1 MSLIKWQP
9 LEELHSLRQQIN
21 RIFDDV
27 VHEESGLGLFP
38 KMRETPWIPA
48 IELQE
53 TEAELILKAQVPG
66 LEPENLDIQVSD
78 NAIFLTGEYQE
89 QKKDDS
95 RGIMRSEFHYGR
107 FTRVIPLPSAIQHDQ
122 VMANMADGLL
132 TLTMPKAIPSVPS
145 MVKVPLTKS
154 APETAVAPVA
164 Q

>member
-38 KMRETPWIPA
+38 KMRETPWMPA

-107 FTRVIPLPSAIQHDQ
+107 FTRVVPLPSAIQHDH
-122 VMANMADGLL
+122 VMANMTDGLL
-132 TLTMPKAIPSVPS
+132 TLTMPKAVPSVPS